1 MIYLFDANIL
11 IEAKNRYYG
20 LDFAPGFWE
29 FIERESEKVTLKSN
43 DMVLAEL
50 QEHKDELSDWSKTK
64 SEIFN
69 ISSEEEE
76 IQENFK
82 NVANFVS
89 AYAGY
94 SDAEKAHFLSKAD
107 PWLIAAAMYL
117 EGVIV
122 THEKLVGGNSTKVKI
137 PNVAREFHIATI
149 DTFEMMRRL
158 GGKLEL
164 QQS

>member
-29 FIERESEKVTLKSN
+29 FIERESAKVTLKSN

-50 QEHKDELSDWSKTK
+50 RDYKDELSDWVRSRDG
-64 SEIFN
+64 IFD
-69 ISSEEEE
+69 ISSDARE
-76 IQENFK
+76 IQANFK
-82 NVANFVS
+82 KIADFVS
-89 AYAGY
+89 THTDY

-107 PWLIAAAMYL
+107 PWLIAAAIYL
-117 EGVIV
+117 EGVVV
-122 THEKLVGGNSTKVKI
+122 THEKRVGGNSTKVKI
-137 PNVAREFHIATI
+137 PNVAHQFDVATI

-158 GGKLEL
+158 GGTLEL
-164 QQS
+164 QP